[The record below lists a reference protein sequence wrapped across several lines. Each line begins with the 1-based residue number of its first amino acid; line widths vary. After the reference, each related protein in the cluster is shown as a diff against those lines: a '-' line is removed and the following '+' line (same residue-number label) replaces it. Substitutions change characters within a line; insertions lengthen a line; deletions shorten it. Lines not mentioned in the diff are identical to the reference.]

1 MFVNSKDNYRPW
13 ILPQIN
19 LYRYQCYYNL
29 HKSTQ
34 RSLSATARHL
44 YIYRAR
50 GNKYPRNSGYGT
62 GRPNFVAATPCA
74 YHHIS
79 VPDDRWDDEYILV
92 DMLHFLSLVWS
103 MAKCIVSPSP
113 IQSIFYQLK
122 QNSGSGIIRPISF
135 LQLINYLD

>member
-1 MFVNSKDNYRPW
+1 MFVNFKDNYRPW

-92 DMLHFLSLVWS
+92 DMLLFLSLVWS
-103 MAKCIVSPSP
+103 MAMHRVAITN
-113 IQSIFYQLK
+113 SIDLLSAKAEFWVRDHSTY
-122 QNSGSGIIRPISF
+122 III
-135 LQLINYLD
+135 LV